1 MCDEKLPNLGDL
13 PYTEFSRRQFA
24 VLAAAAAGTGLAGAA
39 QAQAAVVERDVSIRT
54 ADGVC
59 DAVVF
64 HPQGGAQKPGV
75 LFWPDAGGL
84 RPVKRDMGKRLAGQG
99 YVVLVV
105 NPYYRADKA
114 PAMAALSNQVPEQ
127 QAKRAAARA
136 AMTPEAIASDAK
148 TFVAYLDRMPQTS
161 NAKVGVQGYC
171 MGGGLSVRTAAAVP
185 GRIGAVGSFHGGNG
199 LTTKNPDSPHLLI
212 EKTNARYLF
221 ATAKNDDAN
230 DPTVKDILRET
241 LYKAGK
247 SGLVDVY
254 QAAHGWCVPQSDVYD
269 QAEAER
275 AWSTLTDM
283 YKVSLV

>member
-13 PYTEFSRRQFA
+13 PYTEFSRRRFA
-24 VLAAAAAGTGLAGAA
+24 ALAAAAVTGAAGAA
-39 QAQAAVVERDVSIRT
+39 RAQAAVAEKDVTIRT
-54 ADGVC
+54 PDGNC
-59 DAVVF
+59 DAVLF
-64 HPQGGAQKPGV
+64 YPQSGGPKPGV

-105 NPYYRADKA
+105 NPYYRGGTAA
-114 PAMAALSNQVPEQ
+114 AMLALNNQVPAD
-127 QAKRAAARA
+127 QAKRTAARA
-136 AMTPEAIASDAK
+136 TMTPEAIARDAK
-148 TFVAYLDRMPQTS
+148 TFVAYLDRLPQTS

-171 MGGGLSVRTAAAVP
+171 MGGALSVRTAAAVP
-185 GRIGAVGSFHGGNG
+185 NRIGAVGSFHGGNG
-199 LTTKNPDSPHLLI
+199 LVTKNPDSPHLLI

-230 DPTVKDILRET
+230 DPTIKGSLRET

-247 SGLVDVY
+247 PGVVDVY
-254 QAAHGWCVPQSDVYD
+254 QAAHGWCVPASAVYD

-275 AWSTLTDM
+275 AWKNLTEM